1 MDRRRQ
7 RIAWVVAL
15 ALVTAV
21 ISAPSLL
28 TALATVSPDDSASAI
43 PGTDVLTRDDLA
55 GLVRAVPDAVRG
67 ALSGWVQDA
76 AAGIR

>member
-1 MDRRRQ
+1 MDSRRQ

-15 ALVTAV
+15 ALVTAL

-28 TALATVSPDDSASAI
+28 TALATVSPEDGASAI
-43 PGTDVLTRDDLA
+43 PGTDVLTGDDLA
-55 GLVRAVPDAVRG
+55 GLVRAVPDVVRG